1 MKLYK
6 SIDIDY
12 KKGETILRPED
23 TPQGVYYLEKGF
35 IRSYLVSDR
44 GKEMTLNIFKKGTY
58 FPLQWALNNFDNEYF
73 YEAMTNVKISRIQKE
88 DFNNYLINNP
98 QILMNLSKKLVS
110 QLETLYIRMSHAMG
124 DNAFKRIAST
134 LLFMTKRYGEQ
145 NKKYIHISVPVT
157 HLCIASIAGLTRETT
172 SATLKKISNEGI
184 ISYRHKKIIIK
195 DIKKLQ
201 KIS

>member
-23 TPQGVYYLEKGF
+23 TPQGVYYLKKGF

-58 FPLQWALNNFDNEYF
+58 FPLQWALNNFNNEYF
-73 YEAMTNVKISRIQKE
+73 YEAMTNTKVLRIQKE
-88 DFNNYLINNP
+88 DFNKFLIDNP
-98 QILMNLSKKLVS
+98 LTLMDLCKKLVN
-110 QLETLYIRMSHAMG
+110 QLEMLYLRMSHAMG

-134 LLFMTKRYGEQ
+134 LLFMAKRYGRQ
-145 NKKYIHISVPVT
+145 NKKHIYISIPVT

-172 SATLKKISNEGI
+172 SATLKKIADGKI
-184 ISYRHKKIIIK
+184 ICYRHKKLIIK

>member
-6 SIDIDY
+6 SIEIDY

-44 GKEMTLNIFKKGTY
+44 GKEMTLNIFKTGTY
-58 FPLQWALNNFDNEYF
+58 FPLQWALNNFNNEYF

-88 DFNNYLINNP
+88 DFSNYLINNP

-110 QLETLYIRMSHAMG
+110 QLEMLYIRMSHTMG
-124 DNAFKRIAST
+124 DNAFKRTAST
-134 LLFMTKRYGEQ
+134 LLFMAKRYGEQ
-145 NKKYIHISVPVT
+145 GKKYIHISIPVT

-184 ISYRHKKIIIK
+184 ISYKHKKIIIK

-201 KIS
+201 RIS